1 MTTVA
6 IVQARM
12 TSTRLPGKV
21 LAPLAGEPMILR
33 QLDRLSRASR
43 IDAIVV
49 ATSTDPS
56 DDALTAVLMD
66 SGYRVHRGSLD
77 DVLARFIGAA
87 EEANADVVV
96 RITADCPLLSP
107 TVVDQVIEQF
117 EESGADYAS
126 NTLDPTY
133 PDGLDVEVI
142 RATALRTLQGTDLD
156 TDEHEHV
163 TLGIYRRPHMFRL
176 HSVIDPTADR
186 SNLRWT
192 VDTPEDLGFVTWVY
206 ESLFDVKPQFEYEDV
221 LRLLAQHPQRSRS
234 DADGIRNAALIGKD
248 TGAMKGTIA

>member
-1 MTTVA
+1 MRTVA
-6 IVQARM
+6 VVQARM

-33 QLDRLSRASR
+33 QLERLSRAER

-49 ATSTDPS
+49 ATSTDPT
-56 DDALTAVLMD
+56 DDALTEVLRVA
-66 SGYRVHRGSLD
+66 GYRVHRGSLD

-87 EEANADVVV
+87 EAAHADVVV

-107 TVVDQVIEQF
+107 AVVDRVIEQF
-117 EESGADYAS
+117 EESGAHYAS

-142 RATALRTLQGTDLD
+142 RATALKTLLDADLD
-156 TDEHEHV
+156 TDEREHV
-163 TLGIYRRPHMFRL
+163 TLGIYRRPNTFQL
-176 HSVIDPTADR
+176 HSVTDPDADR

-192 VDTPEDLGFVTWVY
+192 VDTAEDLEFVTWVY
-206 ESLFDVKPQFEYEDV
+206 ESFIDADPQFEYENI
-221 LRLLAQHPQRSRS
+221 LRLLAEHPERSRS
-234 DADGIRNAALIGKD
+234 QADGIRNAALIGKD
-248 TGAMKGTIA
+248 TGAMKGPVA

>member
-21 LAPLAGEPMILR
+21 LAPLAGKPMILR
-33 QLDRLSRASR
+33 QLERLSRASR
-43 IDAIVV
+43 IDAVVV

-56 DDALTAVLMD
+56 DDALTEVLRD
-66 SGYRVHRGSLD
+66 AGYRVHRGSLD

-87 EEANADVVV
+87 DEANADVVV

-107 TVVDQVIEQF
+107 AVVDLVIAQF

-142 RATALRTLQGTDLD
+142 RSTALKTLEGSDLD
-156 TDEHEHV
+156 TDEREHV
-163 TLGIYRRPHMFRL
+163 TLGIYRRPQIFGL
-176 HSVIDPTADR
+176 LSVIDPNADR

-192 VDTPEDLGFVTWVY
+192 VDTPEDLEFATWVY
-206 ESLFDVKPQFEYEDV
+206 DSLLDANAEFEYEDI
-221 LRLLAQHPQRSRS
+221 LRLIAEHPERSRS
-234 DADGIRNAALIGKD
+234 DADGVRNAALIGKN
-248 TGAMKGTIA
+248 TGAMKGPVA